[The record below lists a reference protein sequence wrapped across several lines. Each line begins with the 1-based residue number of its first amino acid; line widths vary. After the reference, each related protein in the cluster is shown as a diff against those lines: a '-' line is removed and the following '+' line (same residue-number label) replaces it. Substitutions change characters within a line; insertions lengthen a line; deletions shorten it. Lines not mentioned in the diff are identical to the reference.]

1 MPAKAYLIDL
11 VTGKVIHT
19 EPFWKGG
26 EERRL
31 IIVSDRPQQYGVFK
45 SITVNNDTDT
55 LVTPLTDGSI
65 SLTDLIITSE
75 KQVGGVVT
83 VQFYDGTNTVLIA
96 SAAADSP
103 IGFGHNFTGR
113 WDGWKDAYIQV
124 IVSAAFN
131 ATVSIGYFKQQ
142 PEETLPFDAWDSRR

>member
-1 MPAKAYLIDL
+1 MLKAYLIDL
-11 VTGKVIHT
+11 ETGKVIHT
-19 EPFWKGG
+19 EPYWGDGK
-26 EERRL
+26 EKRR
-31 IIVSDRPQQYGVFK
+31 ISITTRAEYHGVFK
-45 SITVNNDTDT
+45 SATYNNETAI

-65 SLTDLIITSE
+65 SLTDLIVTSE

-103 IGFGHNFTGR
+103 IGFASNFVGG
-113 WDGWKDAYIQV
+113 WSGWKDAYIQV

-131 ATVSIGYFKQQ
+131 ATISIGYFKQH
-142 PEETLPFDAWDSRR
+142 PEETLEYDAWDARR